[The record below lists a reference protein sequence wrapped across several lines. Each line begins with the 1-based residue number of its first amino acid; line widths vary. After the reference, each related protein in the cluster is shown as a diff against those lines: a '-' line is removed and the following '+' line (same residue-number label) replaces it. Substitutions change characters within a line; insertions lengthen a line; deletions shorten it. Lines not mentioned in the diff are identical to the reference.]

1 MSTKGTKRRK
11 RGDRQT
17 NELRCIHSALL
28 PKRRKKV
35 KRDRRKK
42 EKKIRSSNKRWLA
55 SGEEQNSLS
64 LKGERE
70 FFAHA
75 CI

>member
-1 MSTKGTKRRK
+1 VYTFCSVTKAKKESKKRQK
-11 RGDRQT
+11 
-17 NELRCIHSALL
+17 
-28 PKRRKKV
+28 
-35 KRDRRKK
+35 KK